1 MKMMYSEMVA
11 KVIQRYGFKHEK
23 TIGFYKL
30 VDEVM
35 IEGKSYKRGELIATY
50 EEIMRG

>member
-1 MKMMYSEMVA
+1 MEMMYNEMVD
-11 KVIQRYGFKHEK
+11 KVIQRYGFEHKK
-23 TIGFYKL
+23 TIGFCQL

-35 IEGKSYKRGELIATY
+35 IKGKSYKKGELIVTY